1 MQAIRRWA
9 IVIATVTLLVFMGAA
24 FTNAR
29 AADAIRIPEVSATYR
44 IKLER
49 AAGDYFGLDAPVA
62 TLAAQIHQESH
73 WRPTAA
79 SKFAQGL
86 AQFTPSTAKWLP
98 EICADLQGFDRWDSS
113 QAVRGLACYDAWLY
127 KRVKP
132 IGNGPLN
139 DCSRMAFALRAYNGG
154 EGWLKRERV
163 MALAANQNANDW
175 LAVAGFN
182 SRAKWAHTE
191 NTGYPRRIL
200 LKLEPYYHA
209 AGWPGRVN
217 CSMEQRT

>member
-1 MQAIRRWA
+1 MRAFSRWC
-9 IVIATVTLLVFMGAA
+9 IFILTLICLLVMGAQFSKA
-24 FTNAR
+24 H
-29 AADAIRIPEVSATYR
+29 AADTIVIPEVSATYR
-44 IKLER
+44 IPIQR
-49 AAGDYFGLDAPVA
+49 AAGQYFGLNAPVA
-62 TLAAQIHQESH
+62 MLAAQIHQESH
-73 WRPTAA
+73 WKPRAA

-98 EICADLQGFDRWDSS
+98 EICADLQGFDRWDPMQS
-113 QAVRGLACYDAWLY
+113 VRAMACYDAWLFN
-127 KRVKP
+127 RVKP

-154 EGWLKRERV
+154 EGWLKRERIK
-163 MALAANQNANDW
+163 ALAANQNANDW

-209 AGWPGRVN
+209 AGWSGRVN
-217 CSMEQRT
+217 C